1 MKKGDSKKKN
11 ASRGKVTCSF
21 CETKRVLGDDIFLG
35 LHGAAIC
42 TDCAK
47 KVVGMFD
54 LSGALPIC
62 SQKQRTRPE
71 FLKKLSALTPGK
83 IKAELDK
90 CVVGQEEAKKV
101 LSVAVY
107 NHYRRIAAE
116 DNPVAIDD
124 EELKDVAIEKSNIIL
139 TGPTGSGKTLF
150 AKTIAKMLDVPFAI
164 ADATTLTEAGYV
176 GEDVENIIRYL
187 WINAGRDVNRAAM
200 GIVMIDEADKIAAK
214 SQNVSITRDVSGEG
228 VQQALL
234 KIVEGTTCRFTPE
247 GGRKHPETPLVEV
260 DTRNILFIACGAFV
274 GIDDIIRR
282 RKGQNAIGF
291 GVGADEGDE
300 RRNRDEILPED
311 LVRYGLIPELVGRF
325 PIVTQTFELTEAQLM
340 DVLVKPRN
348 AITKQYRKLLAQSGI
363 RLKFGEDALRRF
375 AREAIE
381 RKTGARGLRAEIEK
395 RMLDVMFVAPDEC
408 KAGDEIVVLADDVK
422 ICHAKGAEPDAA

>member
-35 LHGAAIC
+35 PHAIC

-340 DVLVKPRN
+340 DVLVRPRN
-348 AITKQYRKLLAQSGI
+348 AITKQYRKLLAQNGI

-408 KAGDEIVVLADDVK
+408 KAGDEIEVLADEVK

>member
-1 MKKGDSKKKN
+1 MKKSDSKNKKMFP
-11 ASRGKVTCSF
+11 GKATCSF
-21 CETKRVLGDDIFLG
+21 CGQKKFLG
-35 LHGAAIC
+35 EVLIGPHGEAIC
-42 TDCAK
+42 MDCARSVLK
-47 KVVGMFD
+47 MHDPSIEKASGFR
-54 LSGALPIC
+54 LSKMSPG
-62 SQKQRTRPE
+62 
-71 FLKKLSALTPGK
+71 FWKKLAALTPGK

-90 CVVGQEEAKKV
+90 CVIGQEEAKKV

-107 NHYRRIAAE
+107 NHYRRIAAAH
-116 DNPVAIDD
+116 NPVALDD

-139 TGPTGSGKTLF
+139 AGPTGSGKTLF

-187 WINAGRDVNRAAM
+187 WINAGYDVNRAAM
-200 GIVMIDEADKIAAK
+200 GIVMIDEADKIATK

-228 VQQALL
+228 VQQSLL
-234 KIVEGTTCRFTPE
+234 KIVEGTTCRFTPK
-247 GGRKHPETPLVEV
+247 GLRKHPEADLIEV
-260 DTRNILFIACGAFV
+260 DTSNILFIACGAFV
-274 GIDDIIRR
+274 GLDDIIRR
-282 RKGQNAIGF
+282 RKGRNVIGF
-291 GVGADEGDE
+291 GGETENADE

-340 DVLVKPRN
+340 DVLVRPRN

-395 RMLDVMFVAPDEC
+395 RMLDVMFTAPDEC
-408 KAGDEIVVLADDVK
+408 KAGDEIEVLADDVK
-422 ICHAKGAEPDAA
+422 ICHAKGAAPDAA